1 MLCGAGAPCRS
12 LHGPGAPRSPCSIAG
27 RQRGGKEEKD
37 FEKKPSELPLETWG
51 QRQACGVCR
60 EPTQE
65 VWPMLIDSSKGPK
78 AEAENPSPRH
88 QVTTKQ
94 PWGQLH

>member
-27 RQRGGKEEKD
+27 RQREGKKEKD

-51 QRQACGVCR
+51 QRQACGVCW

-65 VWPMLIDSSKGPK
+65 VWPDADRFFKGAQSRSRETEPQ
-78 AEAENPSPRH
+78 APSDN
-88 QVTTKQ
+88 
-94 PWGQLH
+94 